1 MRFCNLISC
10 RGKSYFDLLRIL
22 QETIVSARCVS
33 RCESW
38 LRLVAPLYSL
48 WYRLLDPVRALSGI
62 QCTDPIEGWR
72 LQRSEFPT
80 CASRISFCP
89 KLCAALPLS
98 SNSVDAKHRSTCV
111 PCLPLKMWGSAAQSL
126 ELCPFQAIQICGGSC
141 FILCCTKGEY
151 SSRQGLPGFGVMR
164 TSSIR
169 EGWSDQQNHFC

>member
-38 LRLVAPLYSL
+38 LRLVALLCSL
-48 WYRLLDPVRALSGI
+48 WYRLLKPVRALSGI
-62 QCTDPIEGWR
+62 QCTDAIEGRR

-98 SNSVDAKHRSTCV
+98 CNSVDAKHRSTCV
-111 PCLPLKMWGSAAQSL
+111 PCVPCVPLKMSWIK
-126 ELCPFQAIQICGGSC
+126 FQCDGQVGGKNQTESITIVC
-141 FILCCTKGEY
+141 VAEILLAHGDAK
-151 SSRQGLPGFGVMR
+151 
-164 TSSIR
+164 
-169 EGWSDQQNHFC
+169 